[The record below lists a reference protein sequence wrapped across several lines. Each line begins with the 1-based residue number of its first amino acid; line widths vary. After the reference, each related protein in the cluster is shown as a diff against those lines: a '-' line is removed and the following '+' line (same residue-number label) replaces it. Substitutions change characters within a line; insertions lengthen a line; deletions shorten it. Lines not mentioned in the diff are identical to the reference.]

1 MAQHEKQHNDQN
13 ESKHYLNG
21 NYYPSDYWQY
31 VMCKY
36 TCKSLIHTLYTTFWT
51 QNLNSWWYQQM
62 ACVTLALLQ
71 MKMQWRDVCVAPK
84 PTGTKIK
91 TLTDGFD
98 SSLLS
103 DSMKCTVPLQSGL
116 TWPCQTNEM
125 SVRGSWGKW
134 RWCRVNLPSAVERKP
149 FFFFF
154 SWDLRSFW
162 KMPFLVCIN
171 WSSLYLTNAHT

>member
-62 ACVTLALLQ
+62 ACVTLASLQ

-149 FFFFF
+149 FLFFFF
-154 SWDLRSFW
+154 LRPEIVLKNAIS
-162 KMPFLVCIN
+162 C
-171 WSSLYLTNAHT
+171 LY